1 MNKLW
6 LLTALC
12 STSLILGCSQNN
24 DAGIAEKKAA
34 ELQPTVNTTL
44 DNIPESGEKVSD
56 GPKFDLL
63 TTPVGEIDFPN
74 TCSTEAGVLVERGVA
89 LMHNM
94 MYREAQFVFSM
105 ADDADADCAMAYW
118 GQAMTQIHPLW
129 QDNLN
134 AEEYARGL
142 ELTKK
147 AQSIADTTQREK
159 QYFKAAEVFYAG
171 GPSQTMKEGYVNM
184 SRIWD
189 ETSTSMP
196 NDMDAKAF
204 NALFKIA
211 IAKSED
217 DREVAGQLALDILQ
231 EMSNHPGGHHYV
243 IHAFDTANLAG
254 KALTTADHYGEITPA
269 VTHASHML
277 THTYTRLGKWSKAI
291 KWNDIS
297 ANSAIELCVANG
309 AVNSHYPHAM
319 DYLMYAHLQ
328 KGDDVSAA
336 RIQKEMFSLDI
347 PEFERAGRSAIS
359 YAYSA
364 IPVRYVLERKDWTSA
379 ITLAPRMPAHF
390 PWADEHDREVS
401 NTHFARA
408 LAFSRLGRADEANE
422 DIEILS
428 QMGKNM
434 TGVKPLAKSQDKI
447 EVQVLTVKAWQ
458 QYANGKT
465 EAALSMMKQASDR
478 DAVTTNSASGPGD
491 MLPAEELYADMLL
504 DQSRLAEAHD
514 AYKLALVR
522 TPGRYN
528 SIYGAGKTAFEMGDT
543 EVAQQYFNMLL
554 KNTEGAVSSRPSL
567 DEVRRL
573 IAAI

>member
-12 STSLILGCSQNN
+12 SIGLILGCSPNN
-24 DAGIAEKKAA
+24 DANTVEQTTAALQTTDEGITANPSK
-34 ELQPTVNTTL
+34 PTVNAS
-44 DNIPESGEKVSD
+44 N

-63 TTPVGEIDFPN
+63 TTPVGDIDFPSS
-74 TCSTEAGVLVERGVA
+74 CSTEAGALVERGVA

-105 ADDADADCAMAYW
+105 ADDADPNCAMAYW

-129 QDNLN
+129 RDNLN
-134 AEEYARGL
+134 AEDYSRGL

-147 AQSIADTTQREK
+147 AQAITDTTPREK
-159 QYFKAAEVFYAG
+159 RYFKTAEAFYTG
-171 GPSQTMKEGYVNM
+171 GPNQTMKEGYVNM
-184 SRIWD
+184 SRVWD
-189 ETSTSMP
+189 EISTSMP
-196 NDMDAKAF
+196 ADMDAKAF

-211 IAKSED
+211 IASSDD
-217 DREVAGQLALDILQ
+217 DREEAGQLALDILT
-231 EMSNHPGGHHYV
+231 ESSNHPGGHHYV

-254 KALTTADHYGEITPA
+254 KALKTADHYGEITPA
-269 VTHASHML
+269 VPHASHML
-277 THTYTRLGKWSKAI
+277 THTYTRLGEWSKAI
-291 KWNDIS
+291 KWNDVS
-297 ANSAIELCVANG
+297 ADSAIELCIANG

-328 KGDDVSAA
+328 KGDDASAA
-336 RIQKEMFSLDI
+336 RIQKEMFALDI

-359 YAYSA
+359 FAYAA

-408 LAFSRLGRADEANE
+408 LAFSRLGRPDEANE

-428 QMGKNM
+428 QMGENM
-434 TGVKPLAKSQDKI
+434 AGIKPLAKSKDKI
-447 EVQVLTVKAWQ
+447 DVQVLTVKAWQ
-458 QYANGKT
+458 QYASGKT
-465 EAALSMMKQASDR
+465 QNALSMMKEASDR
-478 DAVTTNSASGPGD
+478 DALTENSASGPGD

-504 DQSRLAEAHD
+504 DQSRTADAHA

-528 SIYGAGKTAFEMGDT
+528 SIYGAGKTAFDMGDT
-543 EVAQQYFNMLL
+543 KVAQKYFNMLL

-567 DEVRRL
+567 DEVRKM